1 MKAIEDIKNT
11 RFSWPDLVLQ
21 EGMTSLI
28 HYKLYKQHYSQNTRK
43 QHVEK
48 PWKAQTEELI
58 NIMNFT

>member
-48 PWKAQTEELI
+48 P
-58 NIMNFT
+58 

>member
-11 RFSWPDLVLQ
+11 RCSWPDHVLQ

-28 HYKLYKQHYSQNTRK
+28 HCKLYKQYYSQNTRK

-48 PWKAQTEELI
+48 P
-58 NIMNFT
+58 